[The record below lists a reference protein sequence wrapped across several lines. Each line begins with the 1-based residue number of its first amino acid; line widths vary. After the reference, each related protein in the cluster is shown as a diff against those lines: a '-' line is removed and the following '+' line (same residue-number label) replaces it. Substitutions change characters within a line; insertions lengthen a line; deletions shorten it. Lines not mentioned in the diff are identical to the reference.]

1 MIRILLLAI
10 ALLTLLTG
18 PVLASS
24 DEQVSEIYETY
35 MPADKLVP
43 VLQPM
48 LGVNDRITAYHN
60 KLLVKA
66 PRERQEK
73 LLEMLQ
79 EIDRPLRNLLISVR
93 YSNQLDDQINR
104 NSADIRYSDANKG
117 VRIGGDSGDGTG
129 SGDNV
134 VVYKGSSRD
143 SKIQTRVVTRDHFST
158 RNDNITQQIRVLE
171 GQQGFL
177 QVGEERPETRYVFIS
192 PYAAGASTEYRM
204 VGNGVYVIP
213 QILKD
218 KIRLELYTTNQ
229 RRSGKNQQQV
239 QTTEAQSVLLVE
251 PDVWT
256 PFAGAS
262 VQSNTSGDS
271 FTTSTRNLK
280 QGNQGLELKVT
291 IIE

>member
-1 MIRILLLAI
+1 MIRILLLAF

-18 PVLASS
+18 SVQASS

-93 YSNQLDDQINR
+93 YSNQLDNQINR
-104 NSADIRYSDANKG
+104 NSADIQYSDANKG
-117 VRIGGDSGDGTG
+117 VRIGGDDDSHQ
-129 SGDNV
+129 GDNV

-177 QVGEERPETRYVFIS
+177 QVGEERPETSYVFIS
-192 PYAAGASTEYRM
+192 PYAASASTEYRM

-291 IIE
+291 IVK